1 MLDDKNSF
9 NYENRNLTEVFK
21 ELQEI
26 RNNPNAQQAYSKQV
40 KKTKKST
47 AKTNALNTVKSAPT
61 SFFSILN
68 SKKSYKTNSIRT
80 NDLSLSQII
89 IGCGILVI
97 SIALFFPKDLS
108 FKESYAKS
116 DTQIESSYE
125 LNRHRL
131 NMQSIISEN
140 AGMDRVK
147 EQVVE
152 DRDVEFETTYND
164 NATLPKGEE
173 VVKQE
178 GVLGK
183 DKVTAVKT
191 YENGDFVEEIIL
203 AKENVVPPTSK
214 VIDRGT
220 SEFLAKHKVHIGDTM
235 YFVQT
240 AKLKE
245 KTEDSS
251 LDKAEVKKSID
262 VKLLELPSEDW
273 AKVSFDG
280 VEGYIK
286 TSNLTSAYS
295 TPNIVEKNR
304 IQRILLKVNI
314 GMQLNKTSDLTL
326 TDYKKIFTGLS
337 NDKNK
342 IFQDN
347 YQVFYNM
354 EKKYNINGIFLASM
368 AIHESAWGTSQ
379 IAQDK
384 KNLFGYGS
392 YDSTPY
398 ESSFEFET
406 YAEGIETVAKSLVKY
421 YLNPS
426 GTKIYDGETAAGWY
440 YNGPTLEGVN
450 TRYASDKDWH
460 NKVFNYMQMLYN
472 RLDS

>member
-9 NYENRNLTEVFK
+9 NHENRNLTEVFK

-26 RNNPNAQQAYSKQV
+26 RNNPNAQQAYSKQI
-40 KKTKKST
+40 KKTKKSK
-47 AKTNALNTVKSAPT
+47 AKTNTLNTVKSAPN
-61 SFFSILN
+61 SFASMLN
-68 SKKSYKTNSIRT
+68 SKKSYKTN
-80 NDLSLSQII
+80 DLNLSQIV

-97 SIALFFPKDLS
+97 SMALFFPKDLS

-147 EQVVE
+147 EQVIE

-183 DKVTAVKT
+183 DTVTAVKT
-191 YENGDFVEEIIL
+191 YENGNFVEEIIL

-286 TSNLTSAYS
+286 TSTLTSAYS

-347 YQVFYNM
+347 YQVFYNI
-354 EKKYNINGIFLASM
+354 EKKYNINGILLASM

-398 ESSFEFET
+398 ESSFEFDT

>member
-68 SKKSYKTNSIRT
+68 SKKSYKNNSIRT

-251 LDKAEVKKSID
+251 SDKAEVKKSID
-262 VKLLELPSEDW
+262 VKLLELPSEEW

-314 GMQLNKTSDLTL
+314 GMQLNRTSDLTL

>member
-1 MLDDKNSF
+1 MLDDKNSY
-9 NYENRNLTEVFK
+9 NYQDRNLSDVFK

-26 RNNPNAQQAYSKQV
+26 KNNPQAQQAYSKQASKAKKVHSRTTNINKV
-40 KKTKKST
+40 KSSPSNFISMLKSKSEQNSRSV
-47 AKTNALNTVKSAPT
+47 KTN
-61 SFFSILN
+61 
-68 SKKSYKTNSIRT
+68 
-80 NDLSLSQII
+80 
-89 IGCGILVI
+89 
-97 SIALFFPKDLS
+97 
-108 FKESYAKS
+108 AKS
-116 DTQIESSYE
+116 DTQVAASYE

-152 DRDVEFETTYND
+152 DRDVEFETTYSD
-164 NATLPKGEE
+164 NASLPKGEE
-173 VVKQE
+173 IVKQE
-178 GVLGK
+178 GILGK

-191 YENGDFVEEIIL
+191 YENGEFVEETIL
-203 AKENVVPPTSK
+203 AKEKLSDPTAK
-214 VIDRGT
+214 IIDRGT

-235 YFVQT
+235 YFVET
-240 AKLKE
+240 SKLKD
-245 KTEDSS
+245 KAEDSGS
-251 LDKAEVKKSID
+251 DLAEVKKSID
-262 VKLLELPSEDW
+262 VKLLELPSETW

-286 TSNLTSAYS
+286 TSNLTSAS
-295 TPNIVEKNR
+295 TTPNIVDKNR
-304 IQRILLKVNI
+304 VQRILLKVNI

-326 TDYKKIFTGLS
+326 SDYKKIFIGLS

-342 IFQDN
+342 IFENN
-347 YQVFYNM
+347 YNVFYNM

-379 IAQDK
+379 ISQDK

-398 ESSFEFET
+398 ESSFDFT
-406 YAEGIETVAKSLVKY
+406 DYSEGIETVAKSLVKY

-426 GTKIYDGETAAGWY
+426 GTKIYDGELAAGWY

-450 TRYASDKDWH
+450 TRYASDSDWH